1 MKKSNTNAFVSQM
14 LVYSLLLI
22 GLAGAGGVTA
32 VWQRQAIAA
41 TANRIKQV
49 EQQVIEADRRQAGVT
64 AAAAVEQTLDA
75 LNRRNQQW
83 MLGLAQVRETQ
94 IVRVG
99 VPPERRLAAK
109 RNAEILAGRD
119 GPLPGFNRDITTTTT
134 RSAAIPAA
142 QPVRYVQGGAR

>member
-1 MKKSNTNAFVSQM
+1 MKKSNTKAFVSQM

-49 EQQVIEADRRQAGVT
+49 EQQIAEIDRRQAEVT
-64 AAAAVEQTLDA
+64 AAVAAEQTLDA

-83 MLGLAQVRETQ
+83 GLGLAQAQERQ
-94 IVRVG
+94 IVRVDEL
-99 VPPERRLAAK
+99 PERRLAAK
-109 RNAEILAGRD
+109 RNAEILAGAD
-119 GPLPGFNRDITTTTT
+119 SLAPDFNHGAVRP
-134 RSAAIPAA
+134 SARPA
-142 QPVRYVQGGAR
+142 RYVLGGAR

>member
-1 MKKSNTNAFVSQM
+1 MKKPDTKAFVSQM

-22 GLAGAGGVTA
+22 GLAGAGGMTA

-49 EQQVIEADRRQAGVT
+49 EQQVADADRRQAEVT
-64 AAAAVEQTLDA
+64 ASVAAGQTLDA

-83 MLGLAQVRETQ
+83 ALGLAQVRETQ
-94 IVRVG
+94 IVRVDG
-99 VPPERRLAAK
+99 SPERRLAAK

-119 GPLPGFNRDITTTTT
+119 
-134 RSAAIPAA
+134 IPAPGPNRNNPRPDA
-142 QPVRYVQGGAR
+142 APAAPPARYYAQGGAR

>member
-1 MKKSNTNAFVSQM
+1 MKKTNTNAFVSQM

-49 EQQVIEADRRQAGVT
+49 EQQVVEADRRQAEVT
-64 AAAAVEQTLDA
+64 AAVAAEQTLDA

-83 MLGLAQVRETQ
+83 TLGLAQVQERQ
-94 IVRVG
+94 IVRVDEL
-99 VPPERRLAAK
+99 PERRLAAK

-119 GPLPGFNRDITTTTT
+119 GPAPDFNRNNS
-134 RSAAIPAA
+134 RSAATPAA
-142 QPVRYVQGGAR
+142 QPVRYVLGGAR